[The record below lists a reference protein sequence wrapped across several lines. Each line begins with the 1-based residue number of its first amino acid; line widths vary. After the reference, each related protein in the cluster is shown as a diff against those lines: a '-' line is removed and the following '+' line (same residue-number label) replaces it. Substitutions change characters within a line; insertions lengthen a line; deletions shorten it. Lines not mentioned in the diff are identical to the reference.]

1 MQKPRVRCL
10 PQITVLRDLQKN
22 TAPLS
27 ECGLRSGDF
36 SGFRTD
42 CENSRKRG
50 AAACPGV
57 VTQATLGA
65 SVLRLGTVVTSYPPA
80 RVPGICHLVS
90 QDQGTLLP
98 VPHFLCNLTL

>member
-50 AAACPGV
+50 AAA
-57 VTQATLGA
+57 TLGA

-90 QDQGTLLP
+90 
-98 VPHFLCNLTL
+98 